1 MVEEDRAPEHRL
13 LAEHQAAP
21 ATPAG
26 AIGAEHLPVGPV
38 ALDPGGVASGLGRR
52 PFRVDR
58 AQKGEVDR
66 PDARPDRGSL
76 VVGQKVADEPDLGGR
91 LRPGDVAERV
101 RVAEALAG
109 QGREGFCDPHPLRY
123 ITRPKPTSEVWLV
136 RHFLPD
142 YQGSSVWTSIGAI
155 YLALLRTVD
164 PERAAAETARYA
176 AWIERDGT
184 YWEVLG
190 ADGGCWRGRGGL
202 MLGEE
207 SMLWG
212 AIFLDHL
219 RSPVAPAA
227 RLA

>member
-1 MVEEDRAPEHRL
+1 LLSRTIASEPEWGLHDPLARHFPGGDFGRL
-13 LAEHQAAP
+13 LREHFWMP
-21 ATPAG
+21 ARGCFRDALGSDETTGEANVWPFWTG
-26 AIGAEHLPVGPV
+26 AVDCPVMLAV
-38 ALDPGGVASGLGRR
+38 ALATLS
-52 PFRVDR
+52 
-58 AQKGEVDR
+58 
-66 PDARPDRGSL
+66 
-76 VVGQKVADEPDLGGR
+76 
-91 LRPGDVAERV
+91 
-101 RVAEALAG
+101 
-109 QGREGFCDPHPLRY
+109 REGFCDPHPLRY
-123 ITRPKPTSEVWLV
+123 TTRPTPTSEVWLV

-164 PERAAAETARYA
+164 PERAAVETARYS

-219 RSPVAPAA
+219 RSPAGPAA